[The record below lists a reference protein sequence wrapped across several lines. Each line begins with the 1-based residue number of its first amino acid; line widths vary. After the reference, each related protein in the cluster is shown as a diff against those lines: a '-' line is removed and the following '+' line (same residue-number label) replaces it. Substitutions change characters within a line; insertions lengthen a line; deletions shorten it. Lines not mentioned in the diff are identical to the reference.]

1 LCLPALTPLARG
13 ADLMRLDHAEEIT
26 ALATASEL
34 DVAVIVGAAVI
45 RVGMLSK
52 VRAARRSARDA
63 G

>member
-1 LCLPALTPLARG
+1 
-13 ADLMRLDHAEEIT
+13 MRLDHAEEIT